1 MPRESRSIP
10 TPIESY
16 SHETRRVR
24 ALEKEIQVI
33 KDTAKDPNNILPS
46 SRKHPGA
53 ESSTAVHGYIL
64 AQPPS
69 SDQLPETAL
78 PAFWDGFETQ
88 ILDGLEIQ
96 PDTIRYLIERC
107 LSLGVLK
114 ASDVL
119 LI

>member
-1 MPRESRSIP
+1 LKATHI
-10 TPIESY
+10 
-16 SHETRRVR
+16 ETRRVR

-33 KDTAKDPNNILPS
+33 KDTAKDSNGILPS
-46 SRKHPGA
+46 SGNHPGA
-53 ESSTAVHGYIL
+53 ESSTTVHGYRL

-69 SDQLPETAL
+69 SEESPETTF

-96 PDTIRYLIERC
+96 PDTIRSLIERC
-107 LSLGVLK
+107 LSLGILLK
-114 ASDVL
+114 TSDVL